1 MAQLRRDYRQFVD
14 RDTEIMAIGPESAKA
29 FKEWWD
35 EHQMPFTGIADPKH
49 VIADTYGQQVK
60 LVKLGRMPA
69 SILVDKQGRIRYT
82 HFGESMAD
90 IPRTEEMLSII
101 DGLNKNGAGEVIRD

>member
-1 MAQLRRDYRQFVD
+1 MAQLRQDYQQFVS
-14 RDTEIMAIGPESAKA
+14 RNTEIIAIGPEGAEV

-35 EHQMPFTGIADPKH
+35 KNQMPFTGIADPKH
-49 VIADTYGQQVK
+49 VIADMYGQQVK

-69 SILVDKQGRIRYT
+69 SILIDKSGQIRYT

-90 IPRTEEMLSII
+90 IPKTQEILLLI
-101 DGLNKNGAGEVIRD
+101 DNMNKENASKG